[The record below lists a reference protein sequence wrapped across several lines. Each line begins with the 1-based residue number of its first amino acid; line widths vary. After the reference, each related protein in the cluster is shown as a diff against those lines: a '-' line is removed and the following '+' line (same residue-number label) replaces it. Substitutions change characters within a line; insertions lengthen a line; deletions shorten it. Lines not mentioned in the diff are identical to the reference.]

1 LGREPD
7 PGSQAYVDS
16 ILRDK
21 WSEQDVIRELRRS
34 DEFRNRNR

>member
-1 LGREPD
+1 
-7 PGSQAYVDS
+7 VDS